1 MLTTPLLALLAERGS
16 VDVVTTPQAASILA
30 HHPAVRT
37 LIPYDKHGR
46 DRGPAG
52 FSRVARR
59 LRALGGP
66 STGPDCYASAYLAQ
80 GSLRSA
86 ALAVVS
92 GARERVGFA
101 TSTGRWLHT
110 RSVPYLDS
118 EHHATRLLR
127 LATTGVGESPR
138 ERPRPRLYPGAA
150 EQRAVDALLEG
161 GGIGRTSFVALAPG
175 SVWATKRW
183 PHFPT
188 LAAALVARGIP
199 LVLVGGL
206 SDTESAQ
213 RVEDKARQG
222 VVVNA
227 VGKLSLLGSAALLA
241 RAATLVTNDS
251 APLHLASAM
260 GTPTIAVFGPTI
272 PGFGFGP
279 LAPRAAVAEHLGL
292 ACRPCDRH
300 GPRRCPLGHWRCMRE
315 IDSTHVE
322 ELVMTLLSGG
332 PSMTHDT

>member
-1 MLTTPLLALLAERGS
+1 MLTTPLLAVLAERGP

-37 LIPYDKHGR
+37 VIPYDKHGR
-46 DRGPAG
+46 DWGPVG
-52 FSRVARR
+52 FTRVARR
-59 LRALGGP
+59 LRSLGGP
-66 STGPDCYASAYLAQ
+66 GAGRDPYATAYLAQ

-86 ALAVVS
+86 ALAVAS

-101 TSTGRWLHT
+101 TSVGRWLYT
-110 RSVPYLDS
+110 RSVPYLDA

-127 LATTGVGESPR
+127 LAARVGESPR
-138 ERPRPRLYPGAA
+138 EGPRPRLYPGAA
-150 EQRAVDALLEG
+150 EHRAVDALLG
-161 GGIGRTSFVALAPG
+161 GCGLGSASFVALAPG

-183 PHFPT
+183 PHFPA
-188 LAAALVARGIP
+188 LAAALVARRIP
-199 LVLVGGL
+199 LVIVGGL
-206 SDTESAQ
+206 VDAEPAQ
-213 RVEDKARQG
+213 RVEEMAQNTA
-222 VVVNA
+222 VVNA
-227 VGKLSLLGSAALLA
+227 VGKLSLLGSAALLG

-315 IDSTHVE
+315 IDPTHVE
-322 ELVMTLLSGG
+322 EMVMTLLSGG
-332 PSMTHDT
+332 PNMTHDT